1 MFNIYNPDV
10 IAVHTTCLSE
20 TIGDDIPQIIQKAI
34 GGKSPQGQVCHSC
47 EYAKLC
53 GSHVT
58 GFASMVKGMVDYFS
72 ENTGSKTNQINII
85 PGWVEPSDMKEIKR
99 IADLMKIKT
108 VMFPDTSGVLDT
120 PLTGTRHFYPKGG
133 VKISELKSTGSSS
146 GTIAL
151 GHLCS
156 APAAKVL
163 DSKCKVPCEVMNVPI
178 GLLAT
183 DNFVY
188 SLRKL
193 AGVSV
198 PDSLDDERGKLLDI
212 MSDMHQY
219 LYGKRVALF
228 GDPDI
233 LVP

>member
-1 MFNIYNPDV
+1 M
-10 IAVHTTCLSE
+10 
-20 TIGDDIPQIIQKAI
+20 
-34 GGKSPQGQVCHSC
+34 
-47 EYAKLC
+47 
-53 GSHVT
+53 
-58 GFASMVKGMVDYFS
+58 
-72 ENTGSKTNQINII
+72 
-85 PGWVEPSDMKEIKR
+85 
-99 IADLMKIKT
+99 
-108 VMFPDTSGVLDT
+108 
-120 PLTGTRHFYPKGG
+120 
-133 VKISELKSTGSSS
+133 
-146 GTIAL
+146 

-163 DSKCKVPCEVMNVPI
+163 DAKCKVPCEVMNVPI

-193 AGVSV
+193 GGVSV
-198 PDSLDDERGKLLDI
+198 PDALDDERGKLLDI

-233 LVP
+233 LVPLTEFLVTMDMKPVHIVTGTPGAKFESRIKEVTKNSVPNVNVKAAADMFLLHQWIKNEPVDLLIGNTYGKYIAKRRKHTFFKVRFSDSRQNRAQLFPDRRLHGSNTAR